1 MDKIVF
7 QVKQSVLHPVSN
19 LLKDKGSLIAGAS
32 AILFI
37 STFLSVLVSWSLTF
51 HSLNESILYQQE
63 VNIDRHR
70 NVTEALASAIKTIQE
85 KQLQMLTKLQVVERS
100 AENFVSKTYVDIRF
114 NDAKELSTR
123 INNTVLETK
132 RISETLQE
140 TVKVSIKKQ
149 NETNTDILDTI
160 NEMKGHD
167 ETHTADLKSLIA
179 SFDDEMKEQSLETAK
194 IQEKLSTSL
203 TSLESELSNTKGA
216 VDKLS
221 TSVENNKNDM
231 KEIKE
236 NLKVKLDES
245 ETLKNISDNLAIAA
259 TIISNTTESSI
270 PQETVSAI
278 QDGLVLQ
285 VTAQLKKEIDDLE
298 TGLDAEV
305 NKITEA
311 AVEELAFLKEDLKMF
326 KLKYQNDRFKTL
338 GYIEIGDNGKYLVSS
353 NSKNWAAAQ
362 RDCSNKMGY
371 LVEFG
376 SQAEQDQVVNYLQTN
391 GHDLDV
397 FWLGGRDLEN
407 EGEYTWQHSH
417 KKLSETFNSWHEGE
431 PNDYGHGEDCVEFT
445 DGKWNDVSCD
455 EDRHYICKFDTKNLT
470 I

>member
-123 INNTVLETK
+123 INNTVLE
-132 RISETLQE
+132 
-140 TVKVSIKKQ
+140 
-149 NETNTDILDTI
+149 TI